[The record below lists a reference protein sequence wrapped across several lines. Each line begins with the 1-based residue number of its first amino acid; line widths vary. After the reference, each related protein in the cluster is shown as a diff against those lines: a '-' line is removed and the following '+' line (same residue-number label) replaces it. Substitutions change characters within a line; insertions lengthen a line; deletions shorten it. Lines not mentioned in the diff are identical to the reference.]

1 MNCELQV
8 GPISGGTLVRLVGR
22 GTMCESPVFRDTVEQ
37 RLERG
42 FVVFDASDCNYLD
55 STFLGCLIG
64 LKKACECDGHG
75 RLLVAASPDTR
86 IKLFCTSSLHQYFD
100 FVDVLPELTGPLECV
115 DLTGTSRGELGSHV
129 MTCHERL
136 AEMGGREAPAFR
148 AIADRLARELGG
160 RVSVE

>member
-37 RLERG
+37 LFERG
-42 FVVFDASDCNYLD
+42 FVVFDASECSYLD

-64 LKKACECDGHG
+64 LKKACGCEGQG

-86 IKLFCTSSLHQYFD
+86 IKLFCTSSLDRYFD
-100 FVDVLPELTGPLECV
+100 FVDVLPEATGPIETV
-115 DLTGTSRGELGSHV
+115 DLTSANRSELGSHI

-160 RVSVE
+160 RVSVD